1 MSARATIA
9 RRPRIV
15 AGNWKMNR
23 VASEGASLARELAAL
38 HAADPAST
46 TAPLAVLCPPFPAL
60 ESVSRA
66 LAGTGMQLGAQNLH
80 AEPHGAFTGEVSGE
94 MLAAIGCRWVIVG
107 HSERRQLM
115 GETDAQVAAKLRAA
129 RRDGLTPIV
138 CVGETLAEREGDL
151 TEAVLVRQV
160 TAAYHGLSAAE
171 ARTTVLAYEPVWA
184 IGTGKVAT
192 PAQARDAHR
201 VIRATLDRVVGE
213 GTGASMAILYGG
225 SVNAGNA
232 AALFAENDVDGALVG
247 GASLEAA
254 SFWKIVGAA
263 ATAC

>member
-1 MSARATIA
+1 VAPGPIA
-9 RRPRIV
+9 RRPRII

-23 VASEGASLARELAAL
+23 VASEGSQLARELASL
-38 HAADPAST
+38 HAADPASVS
-46 TAPLAVLCPPFPAL
+46 APLAVLCPAFPAL
-60 ESVSRA
+60 ESVARA
-66 LAGTGMQLGAQNLH
+66 LAGTGMQMGAQNLH
-80 AEPHGAFTGEVSGE
+80 PEPHGAFTGEVSGD
-94 MLAAIGCRWVIVG
+94 MLAAVGCRWVIVG

-129 RRDGLTPIV
+129 RRAGLTPIV
-138 CVGETLAEREGDL
+138 CVGETLAERESGA

-160 TAAYHGLSAAE
+160 TVAYHGLTAAE
-171 ARTTVLAYEPVWA
+171 ACATVVAYEPVWA

-192 PAQARDAHR
+192 TEQARDAHR
-201 VIRATLDRVVGE
+201 VIRATLDRVVG
-213 GTGASMAILYGG
+213 GATGAAVAILYGG

-254 SFWKIVGAA
+254 SFWKIIGAA
-263 ATAC
+263 ATAG